1 MRVPMSWLRE
11 LITLPANV
19 TTTQV
24 ADALTRAGLQVERI
38 EVTGAD
44 VSGPVVVGRVLEFTE
59 QPQRNG
65 KVIRWCQVDV
75 GELAPRGIICGAR
88 NFESGD
94 YVVVALPG
102 AVLPGGFEITAR
114 KTYGRVSDGMI
125 CAEDELGLGVDHDG
139 IMVLPAQVNGQ
150 PLTLGADAM
159 DVLQARDEVLEIDV
173 TPDIGYCLSMR
184 GVARETA
191 QAFGVA
197 FTDPYLIGNVRPT
210 EGGYPIRL
218 ESENCT
224 VFVALTINDVD
235 PNAPTPTWMAARL
248 VAAGMRSISLEVD
261 ITNYVML
268 ESGQPLHAYDGD
280 RLRGPIVVRQATQGE
295 RLTTLDDVDR
305 KLSPDDLLIT
315 DDTGPIGLAGVMG
328 GQTTELTPTTRNI
341 VLEAARFDPVSIGR
355 TFRRHKLPS
364 EASARF
370 SRGVDPALPLAAAR
384 MAARL
389 MAELGGGTVADAYT
403 VVGQA
408 PAMPAQRIR
417 ADLPARILGA
427 PISAE
432 QVVEVLRAS
441 GVRVTGPGEGSG
453 SEWLRLVPPTW
464 RPDLVDEYDYVEE
477 VGRKVGFGVVR
488 PSVPSA
494 PPGTGYTF
502 AQRSR
507 RSVLNA
513 LATAGF
519 VELLTLPFISTDEL
533 DRLGLAADD
542 PRRATVRLA
551 NPLADTQPF
560 MRTTLLP
567 GLFAA
572 VARNTSRSQDDLAV
586 FECGTVFWANN
597 RGAAPMPDVSRR
609 PSPAEIA
616 AVTGNL
622 PDQPRMVAGVLA
634 GSWVPSGWQG
644 PAEKADWRHAVYLA
658 QIATATL
665 GMDLGRRATQ
675 REPWHP
681 GRCAELFVGSGDDEV
696 VLGHAGELHPKV
708 IKAYGLPERACAVE
722 FDLDALI
729 AAAPRGGEVHPIS
742 PFPLTK
748 QDVAL
753 VVDDDMPAAAVRQA
767 LVEGGGEL
775 LESVRLFDIYT
786 GAQIADGKKSL
797 AFALGFRA
805 ADRTLTEAEAAKS
818 RQAAVDRAAQACG
831 AVQRA

>member
-19 TTTQV
+19 TTAQV

-295 RLTTLDDVDR
+295 RLTTLDDVER

-315 DDTGPIGLAGVMG
+315 DDSGPIGLAGVMG

-441 GVRVTGPGEGSG
+441 GVRVTGPGEGTG

-586 FECGTVFWANN
+586 FECGAVFLANN

-622 PDQPRMVAGVLA
+622 PDQPRMVGGVLA

-818 RQAAVDRAAQACG
+818 RQAAVDRAAQVCG

>member
-19 TTTQV
+19 TTAQV

-295 RLTTLDDVDR
+295 RLTTLDDVER

-315 DDTGPIGLAGVMG
+315 DDSGPIGLAGVMG

-408 PAMPAQRIR
+408 PAMPVQRIR

-586 FECGTVFWANN
+586 FECGAVFLANN

-622 PDQPRMVAGVLA
+622 PDQPRMVGGVLA

-818 RQAAVDRAAQACG
+818 RQAAVDRAAQVCG

>member
-19 TTTQV
+19 TTAQV

-622 PDQPRMVAGVLA
+622 PDQPRMVGGVLA

-818 RQAAVDRAAQACG
+818 RQAAVDRAAQVCG

>member
-19 TTTQV
+19 TTAQV

-586 FECGTVFWANN
+586 FECGAVFLANN

-622 PDQPRMVAGVLA
+622 PDQPRMVGGVLA

-818 RQAAVDRAAQACG
+818 RQAAVDRAAQVCG

>member
-19 TTTQV
+19 TTAQV

-818 RQAAVDRAAQACG
+818 RQAAVDRAAQVCG

>member
-11 LITLPANV
+11 LVTLPPNV
-19 TTTQV
+19 TTAQV

-38 EVTGAD
+38 ERSGVE

-75 GELAPRGIICGAR
+75 GELAPRGVICGAR

-94 YVVVALPG
+94 HVVVALPG

-125 CAEDELGLGVDHDG
+125 CAEDELGLGTDHNG
-139 IMVLPAQVNGQ
+139 IMVLPEQVNGRPQ
-150 PLTLGADAM
+150 VLGADAM
-159 DVLQARDEVLEIDV
+159 EVLQARDEVLEIDV

-184 GVARETA
+184 GIAREAA

-197 FTDPYLIGNVRPT
+197 FTDPYLIGRVRPT

-224 VFVALTINDVD
+224 VFVALTIKDVD
-235 PNAPTPTWMAARL
+235 PDAPTPTWMAARL
-248 VAAGMRSISLEVD
+248 VAAGMRSISLDVD

-268 ESGQPLHAYDGD
+268 ESGQPLHAYDAD
-280 RLRGPIVVRQATQGE
+280 RLQGPIVVRQAAPGE
-295 RLTTLDDVDR
+295 RLTTLDDVVR

-315 DDTGPIGLAGVMG
+315 DDSGPIGLAGVMG

-341 VLEAARFDPVSIGR
+341 VLEAARFDPVTIGR

-389 MAELGGGTVADAYT
+389 MAELGAGTVSDSYT
-403 VVGQA
+403 VVGEA
-408 PAMPAQRIR
+408 PAMPVQRIR

-427 PISAE
+427 PISSE
-432 QVVEVLRAS
+432 QTVEVLRAS
-441 GVRVTGPGEGSG
+441 GVKVSSQGDGTS

-464 RPDLVDEYDYVEE
+464 RPDLVDQYDYVEE

-488 PSVPSA
+488 PAVPSA

-507 RSVLNA
+507 RSVLSA
-513 LATAGF
+513 VAAAGF
-519 VELLTLPFISTDEL
+519 VELLTLPFMSSDEL
-533 DRLGLAADD
+533 DRLGLPIDD

-586 FECGTVFWANN
+586 FECGAVFWGND

-609 PSPAEIA
+609 PSQDEIA

-622 PDQPRMVAGVLA
+622 PDQPRMVAGLLA
-634 GSWVPSGWQG
+634 GNWVSSGWQG
-644 PAEKADWRHAVYLA
+644 PAEKADWRHAIHLA
-658 QIATATL
+658 QTAAATL
-665 GMDLGRRATQ
+665 GLDLGRRATK
-675 REPWHP
+675 RAPWHP
-681 GRCAELFVGSGDDEV
+681 GRCAELYVASGDDEV

-708 IKAYGLPERACAVE
+708 VKAFGLPERACAVE
-722 FDLDALI
+722 FDLDAMI
-729 AAAPRGGEVHPIS
+729 AAAPRGGEVAPIS

-753 VVDDDMPAAAVRQA
+753 VVDYDVPASLVRQA
-767 LVEGGGEL
+767 LVDGAGEL
-775 LESVRLFDIYT
+775 LESIRLFDIYT
-786 GAQIADGKKSL
+786 GPQIADGKKSL

-805 ADRTLTEAEAAKS
+805 PDRTLTEAEAAKS
-818 RQAAVDRAAQACG
+818 RQAAVDRATAVCG

>member
-19 TTTQV
+19 TTAQV

-586 FECGTVFWANN
+586 FECGAVFLANN

-818 RQAAVDRAAQACG
+818 RQAAVDRAAQVCG

>member
-19 TTTQV
+19 TTAQV

-295 RLTTLDDVDR
+295 RLTTLDDVER

-315 DDTGPIGLAGVMG
+315 DDSGPIGLAGVMG

-408 PAMPAQRIR
+408 PAMPVQRIR

-441 GVRVTGPGEGSG
+441 GVRVTGPGEGTG

-586 FECGTVFWANN
+586 FECGAVFLANN

-818 RQAAVDRAAQACG
+818 RQAAVDRAAQVCG

>member
-818 RQAAVDRAAQACG
+818 RQAAVDRAAQVCG

>member
-19 TTTQV
+19 TTAQV

-408 PAMPAQRIR
+408 PAMPVQRIR

-441 GVRVTGPGEGSG
+441 GVRVTGPGEGTG

-586 FECGTVFWANN
+586 FECGAVFLANN

-622 PDQPRMVAGVLA
+622 PDQPRMVGGVLA

-818 RQAAVDRAAQACG
+818 RQAAVDRAAQVCG

>member
-210 EGGYPIRL
+210 EGGYPIWL

-665 GMDLGRRATQ
+665 GMDLGRRATL

-775 LESVRLFDIYT
+775 PESVRLFDIYT

>member
-11 LITLPANV
+11 LVTLPPNV
-19 TTTQV
+19 TTAQV

-38 EVTGAD
+38 ERSGVE

-75 GELAPRGIICGAR
+75 GELAPRGVICGAR

-94 YVVVALPG
+94 HVVVALPG

-125 CAEDELGLGVDHDG
+125 CAEDELGLGTDHNG
-139 IMVLPAQVNGQ
+139 IMVLPEQVNGRPQ
-150 PLTLGADAM
+150 VLGADAM
-159 DVLQARDEVLEIDV
+159 VVLQARDEVLEIDV

-184 GVARETA
+184 GIAREAA

-197 FTDPYLIGNVRPT
+197 FTDPYLIGRVGPS

-224 VFVALTINDVD
+224 VFVALTIEDVD
-235 PNAPTPTWMAARL
+235 PDAPTPTWMAARL
-248 VAAGMRSISLEVD
+248 VAAGMRSISLDVV

-268 ESGQPLHAYDGD
+268 ESGQPLHAYDAD
-280 RLRGPIVVRQATQGE
+280 RLQGPIVVRQAAPGE
-295 RLTTLDDVDR
+295 RLTTLDDVVR

-315 DDTGPIGLAGVMG
+315 DDSGPIGLAGVMG

-341 VLEAARFDPVSIGR
+341 VLEAARFDPVTIGR

-389 MAELGGGTVADAYT
+389 MAELGGGTVSDSYT
-403 VVGQA
+403 VVGEA
-408 PAMPAQRIR
+408 PAMPVQRIR

-427 PISAE
+427 PISSE
-432 QVVEVLRAS
+432 QTVEVLRAS
-441 GVRVTGPGEGSG
+441 GVKVSG
-453 SEWLRLVPPTW
+453 QGDGTSSEWLRLVPPTW
-464 RPDLVDEYDYVEE
+464 RPDLVDQYDYVEE

-488 PSVPSA
+488 PAVPSA

-507 RSVLNA
+507 RSVLSA
-513 LATAGF
+513 VAAAGF
-519 VELLTLPFISTDEL
+519 VELLTLPFMSSDEL
-533 DRLGLAADD
+533 DRLGLPIDD

-586 FECGTVFWANN
+586 FECGAVFWGND

-609 PSPAEIA
+609 PSQDEIA

-622 PDQPRMVAGVLA
+622 PDQPRMVAGLLA
-634 GSWVPSGWQG
+634 GNWVSSGWQG
-644 PAEKADWRHAVYLA
+644 PAEKADWRHAIHLA
-658 QIATATL
+658 QTAAATRGL
-665 GMDLGRRATQ
+665 DLGRRATK
-675 REPWHP
+675 RAPWHP
-681 GRCAELFVGSGDDEV
+681 GRCAELYVASGDDEV

-708 IKAYGLPERACAVE
+708 VKAFGLPERACAVE
-722 FDLDALI
+722 FDLDAMI
-729 AAAPRGGEVHPIS
+729 AAAPRGGEVAPIS

-753 VVDDDMPAAAVRQA
+753 VVDYDVPASLVRQA
-767 LVEGGGEL
+767 LVDGAGEL
-775 LESVRLFDIYT
+775 LESIRLFDIYT
-786 GAQIADGKKSL
+786 GPQIADGKKSL

-805 ADRTLTEAEAAKS
+805 PDRTLTEAEAAKS
-818 RQAAVDRAAQACG
+818 RQAAVDRATAVCG

>member
-11 LITLPANV
+11 LVTLPANV
-19 TTTQV
+19 TTAQV

-38 EVTGAD
+38 EVAGAD
-44 VSGPVVVGRVLEFTE
+44 VSGPVVVGRVLEYTE
-59 QPQRNG
+59 KPQKNG
-65 KVIRWCQVDV
+65 KVIRWVQVDV
-75 GELAPRGIICGAR
+75 GELAPRGVICGAR
-88 NFESGD
+88 NFDSGD
-94 YVVVALPG
+94 HVVVALPG

-125 CAEDELGLGVDHDG
+125 CAEDELGIGVDHSG
-139 IMVLPAQVNGQ
+139 IMVLPELINGR
-150 PLTLGADAM
+150 PPVLGADAM
-159 DVLQARDEVLEIDV
+159 EVLQARDEVLEIDV

-184 GVARETA
+184 GIARETA

-197 FTDPYLIGNVRPT
+197 FTDPYLIGTVRPSQ
-210 EGGYPIRL
+210 GGYPIRV

-224 VFVALTINDVD
+224 IFAALTINDVD
-235 PNAPTPTWMAARL
+235 PDAPTPTWMAARL
-248 VAAGMRSISLEVD
+248 VAAGMRSISLDVD

-268 ESGQPLHAYDGD
+268 ESGQPLHAYDAD
-280 RLRGPIVVRQATQGE
+280 RLRGPIVVRQAVDGE

-315 DDTGPIGLAGVMG
+315 DDSGPIGLAGVMG

-341 VLEAARFDPVSIGR
+341 VLEAARFDPVTISR

-389 MAELGGGTVADAYT
+389 MAELGGGKVSENYT
-403 VVGQA
+403 VVGEV

-427 PISAE
+427 PISAD
-432 QVVEVLRAS
+432 QVVEVLQAS
-441 GVRVTGPGEGSG
+441 GVKVSGRRDDRGSD
-453 SEWLRLVPPTW
+453 WLHLVPPTW
-464 RPDLVDEYDYVEE
+464 RPDLVDPYDYVEE

-488 PSVPSA
+488 AEVPSA

-502 AQRSR
+502 EQRSR

-513 LATAGF
+513 VAAAGF
-519 VELLTLPFISTDEL
+519 VELLTLPFISSDEL
-533 DRLGLAADD
+533 DRMGLPADD

-551 NPLADTQPF
+551 NPLADNQPF

-572 VARNTSRSQDDLAV
+572 VARNTSRSQTDLAV
-586 FECGTVFWANN
+586 FECGSVFLAND
-597 RGAAPMPDVSRR
+597 RGPAPMPAVSRR

-622 PDQPRMVAGVLA
+622 PDQPLTLAGVLA
-634 GSWVPSGWQG
+634 GNWVPAGWQG
-644 PAEKADWRHAVYLA
+644 PAEPADWRHAVHLA
-658 QIATATL
+658 LTAAAAL
-665 GMDLGRRATQ
+665 GLDLGRRAAQ

-681 GRCAELFVGSGDDEV
+681 GRCAELFVTTGDAEV
-696 VLGHAGELHPKV
+696 VIGHAGELHPRV
-708 IKAYGLPERACAVE
+708 TRAYGLPERACAVE
-722 FDLDALI
+722 FDLDAMM
-729 AAAPRGGEVHPIS
+729 AAAPRGGEVQPLS
-742 PFPLTK
+742 AFPLTK
-748 QDVAL
+748 EDVAL
-753 VVDDDMPAAAVRQA
+753 IVDAQVPAAAVQQA
-767 LVEGGGEL
+767 LVDGAGEL
-775 LESVRLFDIYT
+775 LETIRLFDIYT
-786 GAQIADGKKSL
+786 GSQIGEGKKSL

-805 ADRTLTEAEAAKS
+805 PDRTLTEAEAAES
-818 RQAAVDRAAQACG
+818 RKAAVARAAELCG